1 VVPKCLGHFGT
12 RTLQWC
18 RNIQWTLQ
26 HQCRNVSGPKC
37 LYTHGTIPLFHIV
50 ESPAAS
56 NCSHWFIARVTF
68 YVHTL
73 WLYSFLVNLPT
84 NQLAASQVADWW
96 SHWLVNL
103 STTNSHGKTSL
114 YLCINNPHHDPAAN
128 PNNKRL
134 HKSLF
139 SEKMK
144 IHGVSE

>member
-1 VVPKCLGHFGT
+1 MSRTLRHADTTVVPKYPMDTSAPVPKCLGSEVSVHPRHHTPFPH
-12 RTLQWC
+12 C
-18 RNIQWTLQ
+18 R
-26 HQCRNVSGPKC
+26 VSSRE
-37 LYTHGTIPLFHIV
+37 LRRIVHI
-50 ESPAAS
+50 ELLLGLH
-56 NCSHWFIARVTF
+56 C
-68 YVHTL
+68 VHTL
-73 WLYSFLVNLPT
+73 WLYSLLVNLPT
-84 NQLAASQVADWW
+84 NQLTASQVADWW